1 MFYASPSVQP
11 NEPYDGRLNDM
22 WALGMTIY
30 ALVYGWKEPPVF
42 MTHQKY
48 PAVLLPEVSYLSNS
62 FQSVY
67 SSLLNVLF
75 NQDPH
80 FDALEGFQQQL
91 DIWNNV
97 FYNKQPGIKVVKDN
111 QWVEV
116 QISKSWIKKI
126 SKIAKKWL

>member
-1 MFYASPSVQP
+1 
-11 NEPYDGRLNDM
+11 M

-42 MTHQKY
+42 MTHQKF
-48 PAVLLPEVSYLSNS
+48 PSVLLPEVSFLSES
-62 FQSVY
+62 FQSAY
-67 SSLLNVLF
+67 GCLLSVLF

-80 FDALEGFQQQL
+80 FDAIRGFQQQL
-91 DIWNNV
+91 DIWNTLSC
-97 FYNKQPGIKVVKDN
+97 NKPGIKVVKDN

-116 QISKSWIKKI
+116 QISKSWMKKI